1 MEKFYT
7 EYVYDYGESLKDLVA
22 KKIPNRLAGIP
33 ISPEI
38 NTDNFKVVQINKHL
52 TNTTD
57 KEMIKKKH
65 NHQNS
70 LKSEITQIDDS
81 IKNKNKSM
89 KLTKHVSE
97 SDKKRSNLELNDL
110 SSKKESKSRLLT
122 TVTQEIIDISRKPNN
137 SVKPKFRL
145 RGFWNFPD
153 AIPTRGT
160 LPQEIIQ
167 FKVQYRYVNSSG
179 TETPIEQFKVDGETK
194 GSFSNWVEYKTDIRK
209 RIFDSDNDEYYW
221 EIEDVENP
229 DTPNVNQLDI
239 AIQQDEKVEFR
250 IKSISEVGW
259 PESPV
264 ESTWSEI
271 HTFSFPDDLKNVLS
285 ENDFIVFQ
293 ANKEEIRLSLTSEL
307 EAKGLDDHL
316 SDTISMNAKMYH
328 HDSSKIL
335 SGFKDNEGN
344 AIDLYDYLKSLEEK
358 VKSLEDKIAN
368 VKGKLEIA
376 ILRNN
381 QEFVVSNGSESVFN
395 VECEDYLEA
404 FTDTGITTG
413 RVYENNVYIIKDF
426 VVRIR
431 NKSASPLGLLS
442 DKTYLNNPGVYN
454 PGAPQTFWVNE
465 QDELMRSD
473 VTSKTRTQLNN
484 QFIWMVNYDS
494 ISEQTVSK
502 LSDNIGNSFTNNN
515 VDSNSVTSVL
525 SSSQYNL
532 GYNETNILSF
542 IGNNDSL

>member
-1 MEKFYT
+1 
-7 EYVYDYGESLKDLVA
+7 
-22 KKIPNRLAGIP
+22 
-33 ISPEI
+33 
-38 NTDNFKVVQINKHL
+38 
-52 TNTTD
+52 
-57 KEMIKKKH
+57 MIKKKH

-89 KLTKHVSE
+89 KLTKHASE

-122 TVTQEIIDISRKPNN
+122 TVTQEIIDSSRKPNN

-316 SDTISMNAKMYH
+316 SDTIKKKAKM
-328 HDSSKIL
+328 
-335 SGFKDNEGN
+335 
-344 AIDLYDYLKSLEEK
+344 
-358 VKSLEDKIAN
+358 
-368 VKGKLEIA
+368 
-376 ILRNN
+376 
-381 QEFVVSNGSESVFN
+381 
-395 VECEDYLEA
+395 
-404 FTDTGITTG
+404 
-413 RVYENNVYIIKDF
+413 
-426 VVRIR
+426 
-431 NKSASPLGLLS
+431 
-442 DKTYLNNPGVYN
+442 
-454 PGAPQTFWVNE
+454 
-465 QDELMRSD
+465 
-473 VTSKTRTQLNN
+473 
-484 QFIWMVNYDS
+484 
-494 ISEQTVSK
+494 
-502 LSDNIGNSFTNNN
+502 
-515 VDSNSVTSVL
+515 
-525 SSSQYNL
+525 
-532 GYNETNILSF
+532 
-542 IGNNDSL
+542 